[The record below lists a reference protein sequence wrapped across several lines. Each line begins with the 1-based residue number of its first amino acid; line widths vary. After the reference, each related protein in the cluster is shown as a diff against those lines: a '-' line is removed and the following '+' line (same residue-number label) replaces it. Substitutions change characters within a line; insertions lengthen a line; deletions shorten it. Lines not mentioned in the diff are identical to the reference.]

1 MTSEQKVTEQIE
13 EIAKKAAEKAVLN
26 FVKNQKQ
33 TEKQK
38 HDARIRNIKLLLRN
52 YRNLKKHTDGISNDI
67 DLIDEKL
74 ELDEFGKNELL
85 LESVRKSKYR
95 TLAMIK
101 YVDKMLESY
110 KELCEIT
117 GNEEDLRSYQT
128 LKLKYL
134 DESRKTDK
142 EIMETLCVSKRTIY
156 RDIERACETL
166 SMLIFGVDSIRVK

>member
-1 MTSEQKVTEQIE
+1 MANRQIEQIE
-13 EIAKKAAEKAVLN
+13 KIAKEAAEKAVVN
-26 FVKNQKQ
+26 FAKSQKQ

-52 YRNLKKHTDGISNDI
+52 YQNLKRHTDGIGDDI
-67 DLIDEKL
+67 DLINEEL

-95 TLAMIK
+95 TLAMITF
-101 YVDKMLESY
+101 VDKMLEAY
-110 KELCEIT
+110 KKLCEISR
-117 GNEEDLRSYQT
+117 NEEDLRSYQT

-134 DESRKTDK
+134 DENRKTDK
-142 EIMETLCVSKRTIY
+142 EIMEILCVSRRTIY